1 MGREKAR
8 QLQNEDDWNTKA
20 LLEDYRCEIH
30 GGLISY
36 DERAVY
42 SKTKRCAY
50 CNHIQSKDD

>member
-8 QLQNEDDWNTKA
+8 QLQKEEKWNIKA
-20 LLEDYRCEIH
+20 LLKDYRCEFH

-42 SKTKRCAY
+42 FKTKRCAY
-50 CNHIQSKDD
+50 CNYLLSKDD